1 MKKLLTATI
10 LITAMFCFNSCRNAH
25 SVNGAEITETIDTS
39 DCGRLVQYIDLGRAG
54 TQFSIRKEF
63 SIHSKLKLP
72 IKLDVYRN
80 VLFDNKY
87 VNIFVLKFQLDSNQ
101 CIDSSNH
108 ITFNFTDN
116 TFYTLHTSTLTNC
129 LGIFNVAFDTKDNK
143 ISESEIAADLKKLTV
158 TKVKSFSIETHKG
171 TVEYE
176 LSDVEAINLMHLLN
190 CVYSAK

>member
-1 MKKLLTATI
+1 MKKLLTVTI

-87 VNIFVLKFQLDSNQ
+87 VNWI
-101 CIDSSNH
+101 NH
-108 ITFNFTDN
+108 LVRNCAD
-116 TFYTLHTSTLTNC
+116 TLRSAEVN
-129 LGIFNVAFDTKDNK
+129 
-143 ISESEIAADLKKLTV
+143 LKKKWL
-158 TKVKSFSIETHKG
+158 
-171 TVEYE
+171 
-176 LSDVEAINLMHLLN
+176 
-190 CVYSAK
+190 